1 MQWQEA
7 VSNLFE
13 RESLLNLPQMLE
25 LAHPTTRGYMK
36 PGTVHNSGNSRN
48 GTYPTTVTTTFG
60 ARGYRRLMAFMS
72 RRSDRV
78 LGAAAG

>member
-1 MQWQEA
+1 
-7 VSNLFE
+7 
-13 RESLLNLPQMLE
+13 
-25 LAHPTTRGYMK
+25 MK